1 MIDLAK
7 ELSTALNPA
16 IIIEVPSSDT
26 ATLVAGFGGV
36 LLGGVISW
44 LLGINV
50 QRHARALAAAER
62 TELEKTTTIRTMLKL
77 QEITN
82 GYYTNLLYIHNSLRQ
97 ANADQE
103 LHHPLWQLVKPAIGG
118 PSVHPKFESKDFE
131 MFIRAGRADL
141 IDRATML
148 SLRYESTAL
157 SFQFYNDRRS
167 ALQDVLAP
175 HSVVDPSTGMATTVI
190 LPELRALFG
199 IKSKELED
207 LIRECYRLVRI
218 DFRDAVSLCN
228 DINTAAKT
236 YFKDPKFFSLCV
248 PDVSIAT
255 E

>member
-16 IIIEVPSSDT
+16 IFIEVPSSDT

-44 LLGINV
+44 LLGISS

-62 TELEKTTTIRTMLKL
+62 TELEKATTIRTMLKI

-82 GYYTNLLYIHNSLRQ
+82 GYYTNLLYIQNSLRR
-97 ANADQE
+97 ANADRQ

-118 PSVHPKFESKDFE
+118 PAVHPKFESKDFE

-157 SFQFYNDRRS
+157 SFQFYSDRRS

-190 LPELRALFG
+190 PPELRALFEM
-199 IKSKELED
+199 KSQELND
-207 LIRECYRLVRI
+207 LIRECYKLVRI
-218 DFRDAVSLCN
+218 DFNEALALCE
-228 DINTAAKT
+228 DINLAAKA
-236 YFKDPKFFSLCV
+236 YFNDPKLFTLTIPS
-248 PDVSIAT
+248 
-255 E
+255 ERE